1 MAVDLKEVKINVRSL
16 LTSSQKPLSI
26 LQLQKDYREQE
37 GCNLPY
43 RSLGFNSVIELL
55 QNMTDVLTVP
65 PNPNESSTLS
75 LVVGDKTNHLRML
88 VVKQKSNTKKKK
100 KAQPNVNKRYGFQT
114 NYNGNKNFPAHNSYN
129 KIMPIKVNN
138 YASNI
143 SQNTRSCFHRS
154 NNSSISYNQLKQ
166 SSSTT
171 SRLYYDLN
179 RNDFNQNANSSTDCM
194 TDKLRSDIERLLL
207 ENQKPMLLDEFKVK
221 VKQHP
226 DFSLLKINCLQD
238 FKDQVKDFLN
248 INDTSVSLKNAAQSK
263 TDITSLHHNTDIQI
277 KPLRRSDVNKLSYN
291 NSLPSIL
298 AINHINGEDKNVIN
312 SKKYECNDQNIV
324 SDLYT
329 RLTINGFQ
337 EDTSHNKNKNEYI
350 SSISAINHINGKD
363 KNMINSKKY
372 ECNEQNIV
380 SNLYTRLTVNGFQED
395 TPHNINN
402 NDNNYEM
409 NCQINRSIESSID
422 YIDKCKNQSM
432 VRVLGGNFYDSDK
445 NSDTA
450 KINLWKN
457 IEFVKKQSE
466 NRINKNV
473 VTEIVNGKK
482 SESCSITMSCE
493 NSLNNLN
500 SFLHSPPKKNSN
512 DKIILNEDQSIPE
525 VVRLNIARIFN
536 VYRNGVNIENFKFI
550 YIKLYCT
557 IFDSI
562 YFGFTS
568 IEQLLK
574 VLDQLIEV
582 RNNVLYPKNEF
593 KLCENMDFKN
603 KNDYILKDVCLN
615 DEVNIS
621 TSIEQSILSF
631 NEGKF
636 KQMLLVE
643 TYNPSLF
650 YLQLCYKIVEL
661 DRLIMQM
668 KNFYETE
675 NKNYFVKLEQILP
688 GSFYAS
694 SYTSFSNL
702 KQWYRVRVLREVN
715 PTTVEVIHVDYGT
728 VDNIP
733 KTELRFLKVEFCN
746 LPCQAIHCCLT
757 GYNELDSIA
766 PEVTNAFLKIIN
778 KNKEVLVMADDNFIL
793 SKHYQILHVTLF
805 QNKPEDPKKLE
816 NINYEL

>member
-1 MAVDLKEVKINVRSL
+1 MDVDLKEVKINVRSL

-43 RSLGFNSVIELL
+43 KSLGFSSVIELL

-88 VVKQKSNTKKKK
+88 VVKQRSNTKRKK
-100 KAQPNVNKRYGFQT
+100 KAKPNVNKRYGFQT
-114 NYNGNKNFPAHNSYN
+114 NYNGNKNYSGHNSYN
-129 KIMPIKVNN
+129 KIMPTKVNN

-143 SQNTRSCFHRS
+143 SQNTRSGFHRS
-154 NNSSISYNQLKQ
+154 NNSSISYNQLNQ
-166 SSSTT
+166 SSSTS
-171 SRLYYDLN
+171 SRHYYDLN
-179 RNDFNQNANSSTDCM
+179 RNDFNQNANSSTGYM
-194 TDKLRSDIERLLL
+194 TDKLRFDIERLLL
-207 ENQKPMLLDEFKVK
+207 ENQKPMLLDEFKVR

-226 DFSLLKINCLQD
+226 DFSVLKINCLQD
-238 FKDQVKDFLN
+238 FKDRVKDFLI
-248 INDTSVSLKNAAQSK
+248 INDTSVSLKNAPQSN
-263 TDITSLHHNTDIQI
+263 TDIASLHHNTDVQI
-277 KPLRRSDVNKLSYN
+277 KPLRQSDVNKLSYN
-291 NSLPSIL
+291 NSLPSIS
-298 AINHINGEDKNVIN
+298 AINHINGEDENVIS
-312 SKKYECNDQNIV
+312 SKKYECNERNIV

-329 RLTINGFQ
+329 RLTVNGFQ
-337 EDTSHNKNKNEYI
+337 EDTSHNKNKN
-350 SSISAINHINGKD
+350 
-363 KNMINSKKY
+363 
-372 ECNEQNIV
+372 
-380 SNLYTRLTVNGFQED
+380 
-395 TPHNINN
+395 
-402 NDNNYEM
+402 DNNYKM
-409 NCQINRSIESSID
+409 NSKINGSIKYPTD
-422 YIDKCKNQSM
+422 YIDMCKNQSM
-432 VRVLGGNFYDSDK
+432 VRVLGDNFYDSDK

-450 KINLWKN
+450 KINLRKN

-482 SESCSITMSCE
+482 SESYSITMSSE

-500 SFLHSPPKKNSN
+500 SFLHSTPKKNSN
-512 DKIILNEDQSIPE
+512 DKIISNEDQSIPE

-557 IFDSI
+557 IFDPI
-562 YFGFTS
+562 DFGFTS

-574 VLDQLIEV
+574 RLDQLIEV
-582 RNNVLYPKNEF
+582 HNNVLYPKNKF
-593 KLCENMDFKN
+593 KSCENMDFKN
-603 KNDYILKDVCLN
+603 KNDNIFTNVRLS

-621 TSIEQSILSF
+621 TSIEQPILSF
-631 NEGKF
+631 NEGKL
-636 KQMLLVE
+636 KQMLLVK

-661 DRLIMQM
+661 DRLIIQM

-675 NKNYFVKLEQILP
+675 NINYFVKLEQILP

-757 GYNELDSIA
+757 GYNELDSIS

-778 KNKEVLVMADDNFIL
+778 ISKEVLVMVDDHFIL
-793 SKHYQILHVTLF
+793 SKQCQILHVTLF
-805 QNKPEDPKKLE
+805 QNKLMDPKQLE
-816 NINYEL
+816 NINNELTIWHLKR